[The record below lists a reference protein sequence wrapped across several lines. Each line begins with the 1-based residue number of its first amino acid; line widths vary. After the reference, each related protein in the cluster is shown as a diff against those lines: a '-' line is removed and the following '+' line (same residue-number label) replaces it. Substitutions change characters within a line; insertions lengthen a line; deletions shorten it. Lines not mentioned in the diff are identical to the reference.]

1 MKGNDGRR
9 RRQQRERIITVAIPT
24 ACCLFICFIFGLVPR
39 WGGNDNGNGNS
50 RAGMRLGQQK
60 LEALHKMVK
69 NNEMVPE
76 TLDRSKEELKAA
88 GVKRRNSAPGRDGL
102 LAMRKALEDPS
113 FDPVATELA
122 RNILSASTNLV
133 NIDYG
138 SHSSIGDDSYKGVI
152 AEFCPLDFSAQKEK
166 PPELPMFRDVVGHSG
181 CDKKG
186 KHTIRV
192 DLQEAVDLAREFDA
206 DNVGNLPTVLDLK
219 GVVFHESRCGSTLA
233 ANSMMALNPEK
244 HRVYSESSPP
254 IAALRG
260 CGEDYSQCSLE
271 ASANLLKD
279 VIYMMGRSN
288 DPKEERLFF
297 KFQSITSRT
306 MGTFRMAFPT
316 TPWIF
321 LYRDPVEVM
330 MSQLDVPRL
339 SKANCVK
346 SKNSSPMVRA
356 FIDKT
361 DYNFD
366 DFLDEEFCAVHLA
379 TLCESAYRNIE
390 DADGLGLAVGYS
402 PNLVHDFLD
411 TIFPKHFHTLV
422 DKAGKDRVL
431 KISGTYS
438 KNRGRHEEGD
448 FKPDSEEKVRNASE
462 EIKDAAKF
470 FLEPS
475 YKKLEESEHNI
486 DTSSGDDEE

>member
-1 MKGNDGRR
+1 MKENRGLA
-9 RRQQRERIITVAIPT
+9 RRQQLRQRLLIAFASSVSFFLGSHVYRILPYYETNVDLHVRLDP
-24 ACCLFICFIFGLVPR
+24 LDEF
-39 WGGNDNGNGNS
+39 
-50 RAGMRLGQQK
+50 MRD
-60 LEALHKMVK
+60 AFSP
-69 NNEMVPE
+69 N
-76 TLDRSKEELKAA
+76 
-88 GVKRRNSAPGRDGL
+88 
-102 LAMRKALEDPS
+102 
-113 FDPVATELA
+113 FDPFLRGVMGK
-122 RNILSASTNLV
+122 ILSASTNLI
-133 NIDYG
+133 NIDFG
-138 SHSSIGDDSYKGVI
+138 SHASLRDHSYSGIV
-152 AEFCPLDFSAQKEK
+152 AEFCPLNFTAQKES
-166 PPELPMFRDVVGHSG
+166 PIDFPMFGDVAENSHCG
-181 CDKKG
+181 KG
-186 KHTIRV
+186 SKNIIRV
-192 DLQEAVDLAREFDA
+192 DLKEAVQLARDFDEYIA
-206 DNVGNLPTVLDLK
+206 KNGDRISSNVGNLPTVLDLK

-244 HRVYSESSPP
+244 HRVYSESGPP
-254 IAALRG
+254 ESAMKV
-260 CGEDYSQCSLE
+260 CGEGYSKCSVE
-271 ASANLLKD
+271 AAASLMKD
-279 VIYMMGRSN
+279 VIYMMSRSN